1 MKNEKAKHT
10 PGPWVIYAG
19 NEGKPVIHSP
29 EYEKN
34 AGGGIIG
41 IAVLQ
46 TVGEESQRQA
56 NAALIAAAPELMN
69 ACQMAVNEMPGN
81 EQGQKIASM
90 LRAAIA
96 KAEGK

>member
-10 PGPWVIYAG
+10 PGPWETRHTPACAKEGYYKIIARLNTQDVIGRWPAHT
-19 NEGKPVIHSP
+19 NPDDSDK
-29 EYEKN
+29 
-34 AGGGIIG
+34 
-41 IAVLQ
+41 
-46 TVGEESQRQA
+46 A